1 MKNKTKH
8 TFHIPVMGSG
18 FTIYTPFKVA
28 KYGISSVVSLVDDI
42 LVENMRE
49 YYSKKFNL
57 PFESISNKIEDFRAK
72 RFTEYLNL
80 LDKLVKEKF
89 DELKSS
95 YQKNV
100 DEIHKYFDMFPD
112 ALQLKEEFNKLLNQ
126 NIQKVQNWLDEHL
139 NLGSIDVN
147 IMTKL
152 DKENYFNNEKLS
164 SEYNDAHAALRGFA
178 NSNLESS
185 LVLSA
190 GLNPRLY
197 SYL

>member
-1 MKNKTKH
+1 M
-8 TFHIPVMGSG
+8 
-18 FTIYTPFKVA
+18 
-28 KYGISSVVSLVDDI
+28 L
-42 LVENMRE
+42 
-49 YYSKKFNL
+49 
-57 PFESISNKIEDFRAK
+57 
-72 RFTEYLNL
+72 
-80 LDKLVKEKF
+80 
-89 DELKSS
+89 
-95 YQKNV
+95 
-100 DEIHKYFDMFPD
+100 PD

-197 SYL
+197 SYLEKFEDFYPDENGK